1 MEMDRAY
8 IQEVNT
14 NITNQANGTHKNNE
28 SVEGQR
34 IAEYMGLD
42 EYDQSKSL
50 YKAFL
55 FNGI

>member
-8 IQEVNT
+8 LKEVNT

-42 EYDQSKSL
+42 EYD
-50 YKAFL
+50 
-55 FNGI
+55 